1 VSAVILTYH
10 AIEDGPPPLCV
21 DPKTFR
27 AHLDVIQRSEAEVL
41 TVSELVEALRSEEPP
56 ERAVA
61 ITFDDG
67 LRSVVTEAA
76 PMLHARGMP
85 ATVFAVAGHLGRV
98 NDWPTQPPGAP
109 RRLLAD
115 AEALAALVDE
125 GWEVGSHGY
134 EHAPLEGAD
143 EALLEHELVA
153 SRRRLESVVEAPVT
167 SFAFPYG
174 ALPDAAGAEA
184 VRSVYSAACTTELR
198 TLPSKPDPLALP
210 RVEVHYVRRPELV
223 ERALYGYLNVYLRAR
238 GLGARARRM
247 VRRDYATEKR

>member
-1 VSAVILTYH
+1 MTAVILTYH

-27 AHLDVIQRSEAEVL
+27 AHLEVIARSGAEVL
-41 TVSELVEALRSEEPP
+41 TVSELVEALQRPDPP

-67 LRSVVTEAA
+67 FRSLVHEAA

-85 ATVFAVAGHLGRV
+85 ATVFAVAGHLGRE

-109 RRLLAD
+109 RRPLAD
-115 AEALAALVDE
+115 ADALAALVDE

-134 EHAPLEGAD
+134 DHAPLAGAD
-143 EALLEHELVA
+143 EPLLERELIV
-153 SRRRLESVVEAPVT
+153 SRRRLEAVVEAPVT
-167 SFAFPYG
+167 TYAFPYG
-174 ALPDAAGAEA
+174 ALPGAAGAQA
-184 VRSVYSAACTTELR
+184 LRIAYSAACTTELR
-198 TLPSKPDPLALP
+198 SVPASFDPFALP
-210 RVEVHYVRRPELV
+210 RVEVHYVRRPELI
-223 ERALYGYLNVYLRAR
+223 ERALHGYLEAYLRVR

-247 VRRDYATEKR
+247 VRRDYATPGR